1 MGTREVRLLTGTP
14 PAAPPPGSPAPRWA
28 GAASRVGG
36 KAARPRRGGRGAE
49 AGVVALSRDV
59 RGRRVLRVSQVSGP
73 FVASESEKIR
83 LLRSRRHFFP

>member
-1 MGTREVRLLTGTP
+1 MGTREVRFLTGTP

-36 KAARPRRGGRGAE
+36 TTARPGRGAE
-49 AGVVALSRDV
+49 AGVVALSWAARS
-59 RGRRVLRVSQVSGP
+59 RRVLRVSQVSGP
-73 FVASESEKIR
+73 FVGSENEKIR

>member
-14 PAAPPPGSPAPRWA
+14 PAAPPPGSPALGGQGLP
-28 GAASRVGG
+28 SRVGG
-36 KAARPRRGGRGAE
+36 KAAGPGEEGKAE
-49 AGVVALSRDV
+49 AGVGRALPDV

-73 FVASESEKIR
+73 FLASESEKIR